1 MLGRQAN
8 EPPYFDRDQ
17 YEVPSAARKSMRES
31 LSRMVLTYPVRDTA
45 EERQN
50 DLKDFMK
57 SAKLICIKAYMESV
71 PASPHAQTAA
81 P

>member
-1 MLGRQAN
+1 
-8 EPPYFDRDQ
+8 
-17 YEVPSAARKSMRES
+17 MRES